1 MANNAKEKPEILKN
15 IGNGKDTLQ
24 RSKGLGEN
32 EPEMMW
38 QTTMNPATRRLIK
51 ICDADRAQ
59 TEYIFET
66 LLGDDIVERKDFI
79 ARNGRFYLA
88 DADI

>member
-1 MANNAKEKPEILKN
+1 
-15 IGNGKDTLQ
+15 
-24 RSKGLGEN
+24 
-32 EPEMMW
+32 MMW

-66 LLGDDIVERKDFI
+66 LLGDDIIERKDFI

>member
-1 MANNAKEKPEILKN
+1 MEKAEITAKLD
-15 IGNGKDTLQ
+15 GKISVQ

-51 ICDADRAQ
+51 ICEADRAQ

-66 LLGDDIVERKDFI
+66 LLGDDIAERKDFI
-79 ARNGRFYLA
+79 ARNGKFYLA